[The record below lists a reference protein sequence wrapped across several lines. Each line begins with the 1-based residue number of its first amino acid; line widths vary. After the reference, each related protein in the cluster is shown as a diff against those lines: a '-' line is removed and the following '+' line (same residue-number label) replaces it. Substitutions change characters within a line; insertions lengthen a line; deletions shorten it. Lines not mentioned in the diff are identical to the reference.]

1 MTLGIRVSPW
11 LWTPPNVM
19 KKYEK
24 HDWTIGNSAFVMGSL
39 GIFFGTPQRSTIL
52 ARWTGGVSP
61 EALNHRPD
69 KNAIGS
75 SIGTWNGRWNQH
87 DSEHLHGF
95 FQHFLPLMFR
105 CVFFSGTCSVH
116 GTPSE
121 APWFCETSQGGCAL
135 DYWKSQREDD
145 ALNSQWISLGFSWV
159 Y

>member
-61 EALNHRPD
+61 QALNHRPD

-105 CVFFSGTCSVH
+105 CVFFLGHVPYTARHPKRHDFAKLLKVAARSTTGNLKGKMMLLTVSGS
-116 GTPSE
+116 P
-121 APWFCETSQGGCAL
+121 
-135 DYWKSQREDD
+135 
-145 ALNSQWISLGFSWV
+145 
-159 Y
+159 